1 MIEEFDIAKLRLAPG
16 DVLVVRCKYPLTTDT
31 VRRVHSHVTAFLP
44 PDVRTMIIPQEVEL
58 SVLTKADIDVMTTG
72 DIITQRFRA
81 RDS

>member
-16 DVLVVRCKYPLTTDT
+16 DVLVVRCKYPLTSDSGA
-31 VRRVHSHVTAFLP
+31 RIHSHVRKFLP
-44 PDVRTMIIPQEVEL
+44 PDVRTMIIPQDIEL